1 MHDDSLVTLEWVPT
15 ANNLTDL
22 DSKFLG
28 IQTFEKLRN
37 RIMVPKPIPMYA
49 PHTA

>member
-1 MHDDSLVTLEWVPT
+1 MTLEWVLT
-15 ANNLTDL
+15 ADNLADL
-22 DSKFLG
+22 NSKFLG
-28 IQTFEKLRN
+28 IQTFEKLHN